1 MEADMAKHD
10 ERGELRVLE
19 RECRT
24 NNEKVESG
32 KTLPV
37 YDATVFVGLR
47 TTVYDA
53 AIERV
58 EDDGEVTI
66 ELPKLQELLA
76 AAAVTRCLMPVK
88 LRGAEIKTMRRI
100 MRMTHAELAERL
112 DPKTAAET
120 VSRWES
126 EAQPMGGYA
135 EKVFR
140 LVVCEQLKKD
150 APGVDYNGS
159 MIADL
164 AVFDPWKSDEGFQ
177 VPPVGLWLC
186 RLKEQCSGNIID
198 AWNEKKAA

>member
-1 MEADMAKHD
+1 MAKHD
-10 ERGELRVLE
+10 ERRGELRVLE
-19 RECRT
+19 REHRT
-24 NNEKVESG
+24 NNEKVESE

-37 YDATVFVGLR
+37 YDATVLVGLR
-47 TTVYDA
+47 TTVFDA

-76 AAAVTRCLMPVK
+76 AAAVARCLMPIK
-88 LRGAEIKTMRRI
+88 LRGAEIKTMRRL
-100 MRMTHAELAERL
+100 MKMTHAELAERL

-140 LVVCEQLKKD
+140 LVVCEQLKND
-150 APGVDYNGS
+150 APGVNYNAS
-159 MIADL
+159 MIAHL
-164 AVFDPWKSDEGFQ
+164 AVLDPWKADESFQ

>member
-1 MEADMAKHD
+1 VAKHD
-10 ERGELRVLE
+10 ERRGELRVLE
-19 RECRT
+19 RTRQRKT

-32 KTLPV
+32 KTVPV

-76 AAAVTRCLMPVK
+76 ASAVARCLIPIK
-88 LRGAEIKTMRRI
+88 LRGSEIKTMRKI
-100 MRMTHAELAERL
+100 MKMTHAELAEAL
-112 DPKTAAET
+112 DVKTAAET

-140 LVVCEQLKKD
+140 LVV
-150 APGVDYNGS
+150 V
-159 MIADL
+159 
-164 AVFDPWKSDEGFQ
+164 
-177 VPPVGLWLC
+177 
-186 RLKEQCSGNIID
+186 
-198 AWNEKKAA
+198 